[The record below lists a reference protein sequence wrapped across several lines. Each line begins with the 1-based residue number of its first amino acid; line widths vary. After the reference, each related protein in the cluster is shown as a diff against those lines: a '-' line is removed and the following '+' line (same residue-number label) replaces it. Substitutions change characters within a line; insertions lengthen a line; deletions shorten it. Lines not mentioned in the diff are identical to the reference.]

1 MKKLK
6 LFFACLLMAVLSI
19 GQVWAVDPTISWDFK
34 TLQTTSGTQSGITWE
49 TGKTGSA
56 TATACNGTNGL
67 VLYGVASGGG
77 YFQTTSAISG
87 TITNVNIVSTAKKN
101 TPKYTVYCS
110 TDGST
115 WDEIAASQTAGTK
128 DHAVTGSYTYV
139 KVANTTAA
147 TAQLGVASITVTYTP
162 SGGGSTP
169 SLSVDPTVIDF
180 GTVEQNAVVASQTV
194 EVSFA
199 NLTGSVAYSGLS
211 SPFTASG
218 TISSTGDEITIAAN
232 TANVGNYSQTL
243 TVQSTADSKSAEVTV
258 KMNVVEPFDGLKLTF
273 DFVTHPEGWPAA
285 KASAAAGN
293 YVYTISA
300 TDYTFAHSK
309 VGDGIYCGGT
319 SGSSGYL
326 MIAKSNS
333 LGLPAISGYKL
344 VKVEGTLNN
353 SGTPSTKAEITITNG
368 TDEVTG
374 GASQTWDEKGVAKT
388 YNLSGTVANTMY
400 YLNVSG
406 TANLQMIT
414 LVLYYEEAEA
424 PTVAAPTISGVTP
437 FLSSTSVTITQNDAD
452 HIYYTTDGS
461 APTTGST
468 LYEGPFELNATAT
481 VKAIAIKDEVASAVA
496 EKTFTKIT
504 PLTVAEAIA
513 AIPNKDDVVNNQY
526 VEGIVCTAGTS
537 VNASGQMTYYISAD
551 GTEATRLQIYL
562 GKNLNNTAFTA
573 VSDLAIGDRVV
584 VFGQLK
590 NYNNTPEMNSGNYLV
605 LKETPAVAAPVFSPD
620 GGGFMGETDVTIT
633 CATASSTIYYTLDG
647 ATPTKSS
654 SVYDDPIH
662 LNATTTITAVAYVGD
677 DASLVIAKTFTL
689 TAPMTV
695 AEALAALES
704 ENPIN
709 NVAVAGIISTA
720 PTANPSSGKLT
731 YFISDDGSASDEL
744 EVYKGFGVAGASFSD
759 KTDLQVGDVVTVFGN
774 LTIYNT
780 TKEFAEGS
788 RLIAFNRPQVDV
800 ESISLTESTA
810 EVEEG
815 KTVTL
820 HASVVPANATN
831 KTIVWS
837 VQSGDTY
844 ASVDENGVVTGIA
857 AGEAVI
863 RAASDEDATIFAE
876 CTVTVTEPAP
886 LSPWASVYTSN
897 VELSGSQNV
906 KVTIT
911 VDEEDKNFDGVKM
924 NKAAAATF
932 TIPAGT
938 TNLYAHMAAW
948 NGEAQTVTVSGD
960 CFDAD
965 KSIDIV
971 ADANISGSG
980 TTYDI
985 DDAKAPTDYFKE
997 IVLDKEVTEPTE
1009 ITITAASGK
1018 RFVLFGVNQV
1028 GGIALESIAISGT
1041 ASNLEYNDG
1050 DHFNPAGLVVT
1061 GHYSNGSDAAI
1072 SDGIDWAFDPDPLT
1086 QGTTSVSV
1094 TATVDAISSPAFV
1107 VNGLTVSGAAPL
1119 SPWATVYTSNVEL
1132 SGSQNVKV
1140 TITVDEEDKN
1150 FDGVKMNKAAAATF
1164 TIPAGTTNLYA
1175 HMAAWNGEAQ
1185 TVTVSGDCFDA
1196 DKSIDIVADANI
1208 SGSGT
1213 TYDIDDAK
1221 APTDYFKEIVLD
1233 KEVTEPTEITITAAS
1248 GKRFVLFG
1256 VNQVGGVLPV
1266 LKSIEISGDLTTKSG
1281 YKAGDA
1287 LDLDGLTVSAIYTL
1301 NDVDQAPVD
1310 VTSLVNWSYDPL
1322 VEGQT
1327 SVTITATLED
1337 KSDDITISDLE
1348 AVASADPKI
1357 YVEPSL
1363 TVNFGSVVVG
1373 EAVPAN
1379 KTITVTLTNVAAAT
1393 ATLGGTNPEA
1403 FSIDKTALVDG
1414 DVITISVIAST
1425 AAAASYSATITITD
1439 NAAAATEKV
1448 VNLSFAV
1455 TEPVVEESPVSTD
1468 TKWVPAT
1475 EIADGM
1481 QVLITGVKSD
1491 DVYAMGEQ
1499 KNNNR
1504 AAVAASVDGE
1514 GVLTPGEN
1522 TMAFT
1527 LVAQGDGTYALRTSN
1542 GKYLYAAASGS
1553 NYLKTQ
1559 DEVDVNA
1566 KWTMTVAS
1574 ASAEGSSN
1582 RHVMQFNTG
1591 STLFSCYASAGGS
1604 GMAAIKLYVPKPVTP
1619 PTPVYETV
1627 RTGLVEGRHY
1637 TVCLENN
1644 VTAVKGATFWSLTY
1658 KNAAGT
1664 EAYLV
1669 QENAPFAAGT
1679 PYIIQATG
1687 DNEGKLEVVY
1697 GEEVAGSAGT
1707 NGALVGTFSYL
1718 DAAALNTINETG
1730 ENDVYMLFNN
1740 ELRPIGT
1747 ENHLDAHR
1755 AYVLYNLLTPASPS
1769 SFAPGKTVKGMP
1781 MHRDAAQGFEN
1792 LQSGDAPVKVM
1803 IDGTLYILR
1812 GEKVYDATGRLVK

>member
-1 MKKLK
+1 
-6 LFFACLLMAVLSI
+6 MAVLSI
-19 GQVWAVDPTISWDFK
+19 GQVWADDPTISWDFK

-56 TATACNGTNGL
+56 TATACNSTNGL
-67 VLYGVASGGG
+67 VLYGVSSGGG
-77 YFQTTSAISG
+77 YFQTTSAING
-87 TITNVNIVSTAKKN
+87 TITNVNIVSANKKN

-115 WDEIAASQTAGTK
+115 WDEIAAAQTAGTK

-162 SGGGSTP
+162 SGGGTKTLTGVTISGNPTKTSYYAGQDFDP
-169 SLSVDPTVIDF
+169 AGLTVTGTYSDETTGPITSSITWAYNPAQTLELNQTSIGVTATVGEIASPEFTVNNLSVTAAPVVVSSIEDIEDGASYYIRGVRSSGSMIEYLKFTDGTAGATIAGGSASTTDEAIAITFNKVSDGVYQLVTPEGLYVQPGASNGKIALSTSATTCNLANTTKTWDNSAAIAISTVD
-180 GTVEQNAVVASQTV
+180 
-194 EVSFA
+194 
-199 NLTGSVAYSGLS
+199 GSSN
-211 SPFTASG
+211 TWIIQKNTSG
-218 TISSTGDEITIAAN
+218 TN
-232 TANVGNYSQTL
+232 
-243 TVQSTADSKSAEVTV
+243 
-258 KMNVVEPFDGLKLTF
+258 F
-273 DFVTHPEGWPAA
+273 
-285 KASAAAGN
+285 
-293 YVYTISA
+293 
-300 TDYTFAHSK
+300 
-309 VGDGIYCGGT
+309 GGYKN
-319 SGSSGYL
+319 SGYD
-326 MIAKSNS
+326 
-333 LGLPAISGYKL
+333 
-344 VKVEGTLNN
+344 V
-353 SGTPSTKAEITITNG
+353 
-368 TDEVTG
+368 
-374 GASQTWDEKGVAKT
+374 
-388 YNLSGTVANTMY
+388 
-400 YLNVSG
+400 
-406 TANLQMIT
+406 T
-414 LVLYYEEAEA
+414 LVFAGSA
-424 PTVAAPTISGVTP
+424 PIVATPTISGTESFLAFTTVT
-437 FLSSTSVTITQNDAD
+437 LGCATDGAT
-452 HIYYTTDGS
+452 IYYTTDNSDPKTSGTKQTYS
-461 APTTGST
+461 APFD
-468 LYEGPFELNATAT
+468 LTAT
-481 VKAIAIKDEVASAVA
+481 TTVRAIAELSGDWSNEAPS
-496 EKTFTKIT
+496 KTFTKAT
-504 PLTVAEAIA
+504 VLTVAEAIA

-562 GKNLNNTAFTA
+562 GKNLNNTDFTA
-573 VSDLAIGDRVV
+573 VSDLAIGDRVT

-590 NYNNTPEMNSGNYLV
+590 NFNNTPEMNSGNYLV
-605 LKETPAVAAPVFSPD
+605 SKAAPAVAAPTFSPD

-633 CATASSTIYYTLDG
+633 CATAGNIIYYTLDG
-647 ATPTKSS
+647 TTPSKSS
-654 SVYDDPIH
+654 NVYSEPIH

-695 AEALAALES
+695 AEALAALDS
-704 ENPIN
+704 EDPIN

-731 YFISDDGSASDEL
+731 YYISDDGSDTDEL
-744 EVYKGFGVAGASFSD
+744 EVYLGYGLNGASFSA
-759 KTDLQVGDVVTVFGN
+759 KTDLQVGDEVTVFGN
-774 LTIYNT
+774 LTIFNST
-780 TKEFAEGS
+780 TKEFASGS
-788 RLIAFNRPQVDV
+788 RLLAFNRPEAAVTGID
-800 ESISLTESTA
+800 LTESTA
-810 EVEEG
+810 EVEVG

-837 VQSGDTY
+837 VQSGSDY
-844 ASVDENGVVTGIA
+844 ASVENGVVTGIA

-863 RAASDEDATIFAE
+863 RAASDENASIYEE

-1028 GGIALESIAISGT
+1028 GGLVLESIAISGT
-1041 ASNLEYNDG
+1041 ATELEYNEG
-1050 DHFNPAGLVVT
+1050 DHFDPAGLKVM
-1061 GHYSNGSDAAI
+1061 GHYSDNSDAEI
-1072 SDGIDWAFDPDPLT
+1072 TEGIDWAFDPDPLT

-1107 VNGLTVSGAAPL
+1107 VNELTVSGAAPL

-1256 VNQVGGVLPV
+1256 VNQEGGVLPV
-1266 LKSIEISGDLTTKSG
+1266 LKSIEISGDLTNKSG
-1281 YKAGDA
+1281 YKVGDD

-1301 NDVDQAPVD
+1301 NEVDQAPID

-1357 YVEPSL
+1357 YVSTL
-1363 TVNFGSVVVG
+1363 NVDFGSVEVG

-1379 KTITVTLTNVAAAT
+1379 ETVTVTLTNVAAAT
-1393 ATLGGTNPEA
+1393 ATLDGEG
-1403 FSIDKTALVDG
+1403 FSISPSTLTASG
-1414 DVITISVIAST
+1414 DITVSVVAST
-1425 AAAASYSATITITD
+1425 ASAANYSATLTISD
-1439 NAAAATEKV
+1439 DATENPADSKV
-1448 VNLSFAV
+1448 ITLSFAV
-1455 TEPVVEESPVSTD
+1455 TEPVVNEEYELVSDVNTLAAGD
-1468 TKWVPAT
+1468 QIIIVAENAGTYYTLDGSITSQYFPSTAVSISAGIITAPSTSAIILGKDEDNWTMSMGGQLIGAT
-1475 EIADGM
+1475 AAKKASLGNTTTATNTWTIAIAEN
-1481 QVLITGVKSD
+1481 VATITNTTTTYGSLQFN
-1491 DVYAMGEQ
+1491 YNGGSNSRFLNYTSAQ
-1499 KNNNR
+1499 T
-1504 AAVAASVDGE
+1504 AVAIYKK
-1514 GVLTPGEN
+1514 
-1522 TMAFT
+1522 
-1527 LVAQGDGTYALRTSN
+1527 VAP
-1542 GKYLYAAASGS
+1542 
-1553 NYLKTQ
+1553 
-1559 DEVDVNA
+1559 E
-1566 KWTMTVAS
+1566 
-1574 ASAEGSSN
+1574 
-1582 RHVMQFNTG
+1582 
-1591 STLFSCYASAGGS
+1591 
-1604 GMAAIKLYVPKPVTP
+1604 P

-1627 RTGLVEGRHY
+1627 RAGLTPNHY
-1637 TVCLENN
+1637 YTICYPKAM
-1644 VTAVKGATFWSLTY
+1644 TDIQGATLWSFVGKDANFAYIEQETATTIAAGKPYIMYATASTVQAVLTGDNAAAGENGALHGTY
-1658 KNAAGT
+1658 MLMDQSALNAAGDNI
-1664 EAYLV
+1664 YLV
-1669 QENAPFAAGT
+1669 IDNQLRRVDG
-1679 PYIIQATG
+1679 QTG
-1687 DNEGKLEVVY
+1687 NSLP
-1697 GEEVAGSAGT
+1697 A
-1707 NGALVGTFSYL
+1707 N
-1718 DAAALNTINETG
+1718 
-1730 ENDVYMLFNN
+1730 
-1740 ELRPIGT
+1740 
-1747 ENHLDAHR
+1747 R
-1755 AYVLYNLLTPASPS
+1755 AYVDLDQISDGTPTP
-1769 SFAPGKTVKGMP
+1769 APGKKVRKMP
-1781 MHRDAAQGFEN
+1781 MQGQTTTGCELINAAE
-1792 LQSGDAPVKVM
+1792 APAKMM
-1803 IDGTLYILR
+1803 INGQLFILR
-1812 GEKVYDATGRLVK
+1812 GEKKYDATGRLVK